1 MTIVTTH
8 APGTFCWA
16 DLGTPDAA
24 AAKRFYTELFGW
36 KYEDMPMGEGADYT
50 MFQVGGNWVAAM
62 YPQDSQQQSQGIP
75 PHWLSYVAVESAD
88 LAAERTRGL
97 GGTVLMD
104 AFDVF
109 EVGRMAVVQDPA
121 GAVVALW
128 EARTHPGAG
137 IIGEPNS
144 LCWNE
149 LNTGDPDRAAAFY
162 TGLLGWET
170 EKQPMGDFI
179 YTYFKQGERRN
190 GGMMQV
196 TPEMGPIPPH
206 WAVYFAVDDCD
217 GKAARATALGG
228 RVLVPPTDVPD
239 VGRFSILQDP
249 QGAAFAIVKLG

>member
-24 AAKRFYTELFGW
+24 AAKRFYTGLFGW

-50 MFQVGGNWVAAM
+50 MFEVGGNWVAAL
-62 YPQDSQQQSQGIP
+62 YPQDPQQQSQGVP

-88 LAAERTRGL
+88 RTSERTRGL

-104 AFDVF
+104 PFDVF
-109 EVGRMAVVQDPA
+109 EVGRMAVIQDPT

-137 IIGEPNS
+137 LVGEPNS
-144 LCWNE
+144 LCWTE
-149 LNTGDPDRAAAFY
+149 LNTGDPERAAAFY

-170 EKQPMGDFI
+170 EKQPMGDFV

-190 GGMMQV
+190 GGMMQL
-196 TPEMGPIPPH
+196 TAEMGPIPPH

-217 GKAARATALGG
+217 GRAARATGLGG
-228 RVLVPPTDVPD
+228 KVLVPPTDVPD
-239 VGRFSILQDP
+239 VGRFAVLQDP

>member
-1 MTIVTTH
+1 
-8 APGTFCWA
+8 
-16 DLGTPDAA
+16 
-24 AAKRFYTELFGW
+24 
-36 KYEDMPMGEGADYT
+36 
-50 MFQVGGNWVAAM
+50 
-62 YPQDSQQQSQGIP
+62 
-75 PHWLSYVAVESAD
+75 VAVESAD
-88 LAAERTRGL
+88 DAAERTRSL

-104 AFDVF
+104 PFDVF
-109 EVGRMAVVQDPA
+109 EVGRMAVIQDPT

-137 IIGEPNS
+137 IVGEPNS

-149 LNTGDPDRAAAFY
+149 LNTGDPDRAATFY
-162 TGLLGWET
+162 TGLFGWGT
-170 EKQPMGDFI
+170 ERQPMGDFV
-179 YTYFKQGERRN
+179 YTYFNQGERRN
-190 GGMMQV
+190 GGMMQI

-217 GKAARATALGG
+217 GKAARVTALGG

>member
-1 MTIVTTH
+1 MTIDTPH

-36 KYEDMPMGEGADYT
+36 RYEDMPMGEGADYT

-88 LAAERTRGL
+88 RTAERTRSL

-109 EVGRMAVVQDPA
+109 EVGRMAVVQDPT

-149 LNTGDPDRAAAFY
+149 LNTGDPDRASAFY

-170 EKQPMGDFI
+170 QKQPMGDFI

-190 GGMMQV
+190 GGMMQI

-228 RVLVPPTDVPD
+228 KVLVPPTDVPD

>member
-1 MTIVTTH
+1 MTIVATH

-24 AAKRFYTELFGW
+24 AATRFYTGLFGW
-36 KYEDMPMGEGADYT
+36 KYEDMPMGEGVSYT
-50 MFQVGGNWVAAM
+50 MFEVAGNWVAAL
-62 YPQDSQQQSQGIP
+62 YQQESQQQAQGIP
-75 PHWLSYVAVESAD
+75 PHWLSYVSVESAD
-88 LAAERTRGL
+88 RMAERGRGL

-104 AFDVF
+104 PFDVF
-109 EVGRMAVVQDPA
+109 EVGRMAIIQDPT

-128 EARTHPGAG
+128 EPRTHPGAG

-162 TGLLGWET
+162 TGLLGWQT
-170 EKQPMGDFI
+170 EKQPMGDFV
-179 YTYFKQGERRN
+179 YTYFKQGDRMN
-190 GGMMQV
+190 GGMMPI

-217 GKAARATALGG
+217 AKAARATSLGG
-228 RVLVPPTDVPD
+228 KVLVPPTDVPG
-239 VGRFSILQDP
+239 VGRFSLLQDP
-249 QGAAFAIVKLG
+249 QGAAFAIIRLE

>member
-16 DLGTPDAA
+16 DLGTTDAA
-24 AAKRFYTELFGW
+24 AAKRFYTGLFGW

-50 MFQVGGNWVAAM
+50 MFERGGNWVAAL
-62 YPQDSQQQSQGIP
+62 YPQDTQQQSQGIP
-75 PHWLSYVAVESAD
+75 PHWLSYVAVDSAD
-88 LAAERTRGL
+88 QAAERTRSL

-104 AFDVF
+104 PFDVF
-109 EVGRMAVVQDPA
+109 EVGRMAVIEDPT

-137 IIGEPNS
+137 IVGEPNS

-149 LNTGDPDRAAAFY
+149 LNTADPDRAAAFY
-162 TGLLGWET
+162 TGLLGWQT
-170 EKQPMGDFI
+170 EQQPMGDFV

-190 GGMMQV
+190 GGMMRI
-196 TPEMGPIPPH
+196 TPDMGPIPPH

-217 GKAARATALGG
+217 AKTALASQLGG
-228 RVLVPPTDVPD
+228 KVLVPPSDVPD
-239 VGRFSILQDP
+239 VGRFAILQDP
-249 QGAAFAIVKLG
+249 QGAAFAIIRLG